1 MEDSRSVSGWMGSQE
16 ILIGKILTVDEVIAI
31 VDAITAEELKKVA
44 GDILLG
50 EKLRLAAV
58 GPIDPDGPW
67 EELLKI

>member
-31 VDAITAEELKKVA
+31 VDAITVEELKKVA